1 MAADIFLK
9 LTGIKGESKDKK
21 HAGEIDIENFSWGL
35 HNGGDWASG
44 GGGGAGKVSF
54 NDMSI
59 QKRCDLSTPMLMQ
72 ACAKGDHIGDGI
84 LTVRKAGGNQEE
96 FYKITLKNILISS
109 IQNTGAEGG
118 NPMESVSL
126 NFAEI
131 KFDYKEQ
138 TDQGGLGGVAKF
150 GWNIKENVPV

>member
-1 MAADIFLK
+1 MAGDIFLK
-9 LTGIKGESKDKK
+9 LTGIKGESKDDK
-21 HAGEIDIENFSWGL
+21 HTGEIDIENFSWGL
-35 HNGGDWASG
+35 QNSGDWATG

-59 QKRCDLSTPMLMQ
+59 QKRCDLSTPALMQ
-72 ACAKGDHIGDGI
+72 ACAKGDHIGDGV
-84 LTVRKAGGNQEE
+84 LTVRKAGGKQEE
-96 FYKITLKNILISS
+96 YYKITLTNILVSS
-109 IQNTGAEGG
+109 IMNTGADGG

-138 TDQGGLGGVAKF
+138 TEKGGLGGVAKF
-150 GWNIKENVPV
+150 GWDLKKNIAV

>member
-9 LTGIKGESKDKK
+9 LTNIKGESKDDK
-21 HAGEIDIENFSWGL
+21 HKGEIDIDNFSWGL
-35 HNGGDWASG
+35 QNGGDWATG

-54 NDMSI
+54 NDLTI
-59 QKRCDLSTPMLMQ
+59 QKRCDLSTPSLMQ
-72 ACAKGDHIGDGI
+72 ACAKGDHIGDGV
-84 LTVRKAGGNQEE
+84 LTVRKAGGTQEE
-96 FYKITLKNILISS
+96 FYKITLKNILVSS
-109 IQNTGAEGG
+109 IMNTGADGG

-138 TDQGGLGGVAKF
+138 TEKGGLGGVAKF
-150 GWNIKENVPV
+150 GWDLKANKAV